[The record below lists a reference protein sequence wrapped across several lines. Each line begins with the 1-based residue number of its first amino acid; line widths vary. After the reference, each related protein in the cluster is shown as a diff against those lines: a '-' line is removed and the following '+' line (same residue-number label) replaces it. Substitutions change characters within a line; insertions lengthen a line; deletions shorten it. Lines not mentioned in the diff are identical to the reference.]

1 MKPEWMPDYKVTFCK
16 NHMDCEDC
24 GKPDICDGGIDYVTG
39 VYDGVKSVLEYLIE
53 WSKTNPLIMHGWV
66 ECHAVHQDRLQAMLK
81 EASQ

>member
-1 MKPEWMPDYKVTFCK
+1 MKPEWMPVNPCDTCA
-16 NHMDCEDC
+16 E
-24 GKPDICDGGIDYVTG
+24 KPCSFGCMPYAGY
-39 VYDGVKSVLEYLIE
+39 YDSIKAQRKLLEYLIE